1 MKNTKGSFTVE
12 ASMVFSVVFLMVA
25 AFVYLFV
32 IMYQYVNAQS
42 IADEAATKGAYYY
55 VNQTAEKYS
64 SNKINE
70 MYWRMYDTSKN
81 KKVLAISDYVNKLL
95 NNSILLTENNISVNT
110 NSKFLMKNLR
120 IEIQEKYPLPVG
132 NLFDIFGLS
141 PVLSLKAV
149 STSPLDDNAEF
160 IRNMDIVKDICNCI
174 QNSDNK
180 WIGEDSKL
188 EDIIEKMLKKN

>member
-12 ASMVFSVVFLMVA
+12 ASLVFSVVFLLVA
-25 AFVYLFV
+25 AFVYIFV
-32 IMYQYVNAQS
+32 IMYQYVNVQS

-55 VNQTAEKYS
+55 VNQTGENYYS
-64 SNKINE
+64 HKINE
-70 MYWRMYDTSKN
+70 VYWRIYDTNKN
-81 KKVLAISDYVNKLL
+81 KKISEINNYANKLL
-95 NNSILLTENNISVNT
+95 GKSLFPAENNISTNT
-110 NSKFLMKNLR
+110 YNKILMRNLQ

-149 STSPLDDNAEF
+149 SNSPLDDNAEF
-160 IRNMDIVKDICNCI
+160 IRNMDIVKDIYNCI

-180 WIGEDSKL
+180 WIGEDSQLGDILEKL
-188 EDIIEKMLKKN
+188 LKKN

>member
-1 MKNTKGSFTVE
+1 MKNVKGSFTVE
-12 ASMVFSVVFLMVA
+12 ASMIFSVVFLMVA

-32 IMYQYVNAQS
+32 IMYQYVNTQS
-42 IADEAATKGAYYY
+42 VADEAATKGAYYY

-64 SNKINE
+64 SYKINE

-81 KKVLAISDYVNKLL
+81 KKVSAISDYVNKLL
-95 NNSILLTENNISVNT
+95 NNSILLTENNITVNT
-110 NSKFLMKNLR
+110 NSKILMKSLR

-160 IRNMDIVKDICNCI
+160 IRNLDIVNDIRNCI